1 MNFNSLR
8 PRLWL
13 TATLLLA
20 TTLVACT
27 PAVASDPPTQAPD
40 EGGAALDRPLPGGG
54 GGSDPDPGGAPDD
67 PVVAP
72 PADPGAQP
80 PIGDGALPVEPEP
93 GIVDPRPHAWDHIS
107 VAPDGRTIT
116 VYYWGGVQDCYGL
129 ADVDIQSDAQGRLQ
143 ITVLEG
149 RRGNLPPGT
158 ACIEIALLKSVTITL
173 DEPLVAPVG

>member
-1 MNFNSLR
+1 MTSNPSRLR
-8 PRLWL
+8 PWL
-13 TATLLLA
+13 MGALLLA
-20 TTLVACT
+20 MTLGACT
-27 PAVASDPPTQAPD
+27 PAASSEPPTQAPD
-40 EGGAALDRPLPGGG
+40 EGSAALDRPVPGG
-54 GGSDPDPGGAPDD
+54 GGSDPDSGPDD

-72 PADPGAQP
+72 SVDPGAQP
-80 PIGDGALPVEPEP
+80 PRGDAALPVEPEP

-107 VAPDGRTIT
+107 IAPDGRTLT

-129 ADVDIQSDAQGRLQ
+129 ADVDVQLDAQGRLE

-149 RRGNLPPGT
+149 RRGNLEPGT